1 MANRHKDFNELV
13 AQEFEDIGFSQAYIT
28 NLINNE
34 GLSLEEALRES
45 IKSMGLQ
52 AFADK
57 AEISISYVSDFVNKR
72 RNWSTD
78 NLVKYIGQVF
88 GLKIKMSVELS
99 KGEVIAFEGNQ
110 KHSYMNQSDRKAE
123 AFSVVIFR
131 R

>member
-13 AQEFEDIGFSQAYIT
+13 AKEFEDIGFSQAYIT

-52 AFADK
+52 AFAEK

-72 RNWSTD
+72 RKWSTD
-78 NLVKYIGQVF
+78 NLMKYIEQVF
-88 GLKIKMSVELS
+88 QLKTKLS
-99 KGEVIAFEGNQ
+99 IEVPDSSEVA
-110 KHSYMNQSDRKAE
+110 
-123 AFSVVIFR
+123 
-131 R
+131 

>member
-13 AQEFEDIGFSQAYIT
+13 AQEFEDLGFSQAYIT

-52 AFADK
+52 AFAEK

-78 NLVKYIGQVF
+78 NLVKYIEQVF
-88 GLKIKMSVELS
+88 GLKIKMIVES
-99 KGEVIAFEGNQ
+99 NK
-110 KHSYMNQSDRKAE
+110 SDVA
-123 AFSVVIFR
+123 
-131 R
+131 

>member
-13 AQEFEDIGFSQAYIT
+13 AREFEDLDFAQAYIA

-57 AEISISYVSDFVNKR
+57 AEVSISYVSDFVNKR
-72 RNWSTD
+72 RKWSTD
-78 NLVKYIGQVF
+78 NLVKYIEQVF
-88 GLKIKMSVELS
+88 DLKIKMSVES
-99 KGEVIAFEGNQ
+99 PKGEVA
-110 KHSYMNQSDRKAE
+110 
-123 AFSVVIFR
+123 
-131 R
+131 

>member
-13 AQEFEDIGFSQAYIT
+13 AQEFEDLGFSQAYIT

-52 AFADK
+52 AFAEK

-78 NLVKYIGQVF
+78 NLVKYIEQVF
-88 GLKIKMSVELS
+88 GLKIKMSVETP
-99 KGEVIAFEGNQ
+99 KGEVA
-110 KHSYMNQSDRKAE
+110 
-123 AFSVVIFR
+123 
-131 R
+131 

>member
-13 AQEFEDIGFSQAYIT
+13 AQEFEDLDFSQAYIS

-52 AFADK
+52 VFAEK

-72 RNWSTD
+72 RKWSTD

-88 GLKIKMSVELS
+88 HLKIKMSVELT
-99 KGEVIAFEGNQ
+99 KDEVA
-110 KHSYMNQSDRKAE
+110 
-123 AFSVVIFR
+123 
-131 R
+131 

>member
-1 MANRHKDFNELV
+1 VTLKKQKNTGGIMANRHKDFNELV
-13 AQEFEDIGFSQAYIT
+13 AQEFEDLGFSQAYIT

-52 AFADK
+52 AFAEK

-78 NLVKYIGQVF
+78 NLVKYIEQVF
-88 GLKIKMSVELS
+88 GLKIKMSVETP
-99 KGEVIAFEGNQ
+99 KGEVA
-110 KHSYMNQSDRKAE
+110 
-123 AFSVVIFR
+123 
-131 R
+131 

>member
-13 AQEFEDIGFSQAYIT
+13 AQEFEDLGFSQAYIT

-52 AFADK
+52 AFAEK

-78 NLVKYIGQVF
+78 NLVKYIEQEF
-88 GLKIKMSVELS
+88 GLKIKMSVETP
-99 KGEVIAFEGNQ
+99 KGEVA
-110 KHSYMNQSDRKAE
+110 
-123 AFSVVIFR
+123 
-131 R
+131 